1 MPKHINDGPW
11 RLFDLHHFVH
21 PLHHF
26 PQLQSS
32 VVEAYRL
39 YEYTF
44 GHESNRL
51 AFFSSEV
58 ISEKA

>member
-1 MPKHINDGPW
+1 MMGHG
-11 RLFDLHHFVH
+11 LFDLHHFVH